1 MMSVQNL
8 TNGNPSGSLVGQSA
22 TDKVGFFGD
31 TPVVLPAS
39 ASQAVVAQTVTTT
52 IVSAAVNVDLAAIIV
67 LVNQLRSDL
76 VDLGLIK
83 GQA

>member
-1 MMSVQNL
+1 MAVEQIGKNAPDGMNF
-8 TNGNPSGSLVGQSA
+8 GKSA
-22 TDKVGFFGD
+22 TEKIAFFGD

-39 ASQAVVAQTVTTT
+39 SSQAVVAQTVTTT

-67 LVNQLRSDL
+67 LANQLRSNL

-83 GQA
+83 GAA